1 MKHATRYLLTLLL
14 CLATTL
20 MVQAQVGDLRHNL
33 SIGVN
38 GGINMSSV
46 SFSPKVK
53 KKDLIGPVYGITF
66 RYISERWFGML
77 CGVQGEINLSQR
89 GWDEFYE
96 DYPQLQYTR
105 NLRYVELPIMAHI
118 GFGKENG
125 FLKFFIHAGP
135 QFGYFISDSSS
146 IDGDWENYRYHQEQH
161 ELEIEHKFDYGIIG
175 GAGFEFHTG
184 IGNFLVEGR
193 YYLGLGDLFGNTKRD
208 VFSRSANGGIGIKAT
223 YLFDLKK

>member
-1 MKHATRYLLTLLL
+1 
-14 CLATTL
+14 
-20 MVQAQVGDLRHNL
+20 MVQAQVGDQRHNL
-33 SIGVN
+33 AIGVN
-38 GGINMSSV
+38 GGINLSSV

-146 IDGDWENYRYHQEQH
+146 IGGDWENYRYHQEQH
-161 ELEIEHKFDYGIIG
+161 DLEIEHKFDYGIIS

-184 IGNFLVEGR
+184 IGSFLVEGR
-193 YYLGLGDLFGNTKRD
+193 YYLGLGDIFGNTKRD
-208 VFSRSANGGIGIKAT
+208 AFSRSANGGIGIKAT